1 MTKRSLN
8 NVAEPKLTR
17 RTFVGAAAATAA
29 AVGLAGCSPAAD
41 QGATETPEG
50 ESDLPVTGEDPYANA
65 EIFYSTCPPE
75 CQHHNLKGYVVDGKL
90 VKVESSELN
99 DCAACARGIARAYMT
114 NDPDRLTVPLLRDGE
129 KGTGKFKEISWD
141 EAFDLIQEK
150 FDDAIAT
157 DGVESICYVTGS
169 GNFGAMHGPIA
180 SAFFAHLGGA
190 STTVGSLCCAG
201 TTAAIT
207 PIYGQRFL
215 DTRNQ
220 IENSTY
226 CVIWGNNPAISKQ
239 GYFQRFEKVVE
250 NGGKLVVIDPIYTES
265 AAKATDWLAPWP
277 GTDAALGL
285 AMLNTIIQEK
295 LYDEEFLLAHTCAPC
310 LVDKSTGEPVM
321 EDAEDKA
328 SFMVY
333 DTTSGEIV
341 RHDTAGATPALTLEG
356 LPEAD
361 TYNTEFELIAANAA
375 PWTAD
380 AAAEECGVD
389 AADIERIAREYAQA
403 EHAMIIQN
411 MGGFMRTENG
421 TYATA
426 VGAYL
431 AAFCGQVGH
440 IGDGVSDAGGMNE
453 VKTGAPIEVPKL
465 DHEVPAI
472 PRFKFGEAVLN
483 EDPLKVNVLWSM
495 TGSPMTQWPNTNMV
509 RKALEK
515 IPFVVTVEHYLTST
529 ALYSDL
535 VLPCTG
541 MFEMEGVLA
550 NARSHWIQLVEKAV
564 DGPGEC
570 KSDLEIFTELAKRY
584 GFGDAFDVP
593 MDTLISN
600 VLEPTGVTLEELK
613 EKKAVD
619 VVGPDYIP
627 YKDGEFLT
635 ASKKAEF
642 WVPSWK
648 KEGFDPIV
656 TYTRSEEDARNDNEL
671 AQKYPLFSVQQKTY
685 RGVHSTFHAL
695 PWMDEIC
702 DTEAHIL
709 IHTDDAEA
717 RGIKDGDKVVVFND
731 RGEHHGIARVNGLL
745 KPGVVGLQNGW
756 WEQQGGSSS
765 HVTNDKWKTLGG
777 THCCNQTLVE
787 VKKEA

>member
-1 MTKRSLN
+1 MTKNSER
-8 NVAEPKLTR
+8 AADATLTR
-17 RTFVGAAAATAA
+17 RAFVGAAAATAA
-29 AVGLAGCSPAAD
+29 AAGLAGCAPAATD
-41 QGATETPEG
+41 DAPAEEG
-50 ESDLPVTGEDPYANA
+50 LPATGEDPYEGA

-99 DCAACARGIARAYMT
+99 DCAACGRGIARAYMT
-114 NDPDRLTVPLLRDGE
+114 NDPERLTVPLLRDGD
-129 KGTGKFKEISWD
+129 KGSGKFKEITWD
-141 EAFDLIQEK
+141 EAFDLIQQK
-150 FDDAIAT
+150 FDEAIAT

-169 GNFGAMHGPIA
+169 GNFGAMHGPVA
-180 SAFFAHLGGA
+180 NAFFAHLGGA

-201 TTAAIT
+201 TTAAIV

-215 DTRNQ
+215 DCRNQ

-265 AAKATDWLAPWP
+265 AAKATDWIAPWP

-285 AMLNTIIQEK
+285 AMLKTIVDEK

-310 LVDKSTGEPVM
+310 LVDKATGAPVL
-321 EDAEDKA
+321 ESAEDPA
-328 SFMVY
+328 SFMVL
-333 DTTSGEIV
+333 DTATGAVV
-341 RHDTAGATPALTLEG
+341 RHDAPNITAALTLEG
-356 LPEAD
+356 TPQAEQ
-361 TYNTEFELIAANAA
+361 YSTEFELIYANAA
-375 PWTAD
+375 PWTAE
-380 AAAEECGVD
+380 AAETECGVP
-389 AADIERIAREYAQA
+389 AADIQRIAREYATA
-403 EHAMIIQN
+403 EHAMIVQN

-426 VGAYL
+426 IGAYL

-440 IGDGVSDAGGMNE
+440 VGDGVSDAGGMNE
-453 VKTGAPIEVPKL
+453 VKTGAPIPVPEL
-465 DHEVPAI
+465 DRKVPAI
-472 PRFKFGEAVLN
+472 PRFKFGEAVLA

-495 TGSPMTQWPNTNMV
+495 TGSPMTQWPNTTMV
-509 RKALEK
+509 KAALEA

-550 NARSHWIQLVEKAV
+550 NARSHWVQLVEKAV
-564 DGPGEC
+564 DGPGQC

-600 VLEPTGVTLEELK
+600 VIEPTGITLEELK
-613 EKKAVD
+613 EKKAID

-627 YKDGEFLT
+627 YRDGEFLT
-635 ASKKAEF
+635 PSKKAEF
-642 WVPSWK
+642 WVAAWK
-648 KEGFDPIV
+648 EEGFDPIV
-656 TYTRSEEDARNDNEL
+656 TYARSEEDARNDNEL
-671 AQKYPLFSVQQKTY
+671 ASKYPLFAVQQKTY

-702 DTEAHIL
+702 DTEPHIL
-709 IHTDDAEA
+709 IHADDAAA
-717 RGIKDGDKVVVFND
+717 RGIADGDAVVVFND
-731 RGEHHGIARVNGLL
+731 RGEHRGIARVNKLL
-745 KPGVVGLQNGW
+745 KPGVIGLQNGW

-765 HVTNDKWKTLGG
+765 YVTNDKWKTLGG
-777 THCCNQTLVE
+777 THCCNQTLVD

>member
-1 MTKRSLN
+1 MTKNSER
-8 NVAEPKLTR
+8 AADATLTR
-17 RTFVGAAAATAA
+17 RAFVGAAAATAA
-29 AVGLAGCSPAAD
+29 AAGLAGCAPAATD
-41 QGATETPEG
+41 DAPADEEG
-50 ESDLPVTGEDPYANA
+50 LPATGEDPYEGA

-114 NDPDRLTVPLLRDGE
+114 NDPERLTVPLLRDGD
-129 KGTGKFKEISWD
+129 KGSGKFKEITWD
-141 EAFDLIQEK
+141 EAFDLIQQK
-150 FDDAIAT
+150 FDEAIAA

-169 GNFGAMHGPIA
+169 GNFGAMHGPVA
-180 SAFFAHLGGA
+180 NAFFAHLGGA

-201 TTAAIT
+201 TTASIV

-215 DTRNQ
+215 DCRNQ

-265 AAKATDWLAPWP
+265 AAKATDWIAPWP

-285 AMLNTIIQEK
+285 AMLKTIVDEK

-310 LVDKSTGEPVM
+310 LVDKATGTPVL
-321 EDAEDKA
+321 EAEDDPA
-328 SFMVY
+328 SFMVL
-333 DTTSGEIV
+333 DAATGTVV
-341 RHDTAGATPALTLEG
+341 RHDAPNITAALTLEG
-356 LPEAD
+356 TPQAEQ
-361 TYNTEFELIAANAA
+361 YSTEFELIYANAA
-375 PWTAD
+375 PWTAE
-380 AAAEECGVD
+380 AAETECGVP
-389 AADIERIAREYAQA
+389 AADIQRIAREYAAA
-403 EHAMIIQN
+403 EHAMIVQN

-426 VGAYL
+426 IGAYL

-453 VKTGAPIEVPKL
+453 VKTGAPIPVPEL
-465 DHEVPAI
+465 DHKVPAI
-472 PRFKFGEAVLN
+472 PRFKFGEAVLAQ
-483 EDPLKVNVLWSM
+483 DPLKVNVLWSM

-509 RKALEK
+509 KAALEA

-550 NARSHWIQLVEKAV
+550 NARSHWVQLVEKAV
-564 DGPGEC
+564 DGPGQC

-600 VLEPTGVTLEELK
+600 VIEPTGVTLEELK
-613 EKKAVD
+613 EKKAID

-635 ASKKAEF
+635 PSKKAEF
-642 WVPSWK
+642 WVAAWK
-648 KEGFDPIV
+648 EEGFDPIV
-656 TYTRSEEDARNDNEL
+656 TYARSEEDARNDNEL
-671 AQKYPLFSVQQKTY
+671 AGKYPLFAVQQKTY

-702 DTEAHIL
+702 DTEPHIL
-709 IHTDDAEA
+709 IHADDAAA
-717 RGIKDGDKVVVFND
+717 RGIADGDAVVVFND
-731 RGEHHGIARVNGLL
+731 RGEHRGIARVNKLL
-745 KPGVVGLQNGW
+745 KPGVIGLQNGW

-765 HVTNDKWKTLGG
+765 YVTNDKWKTLGG
-777 THCCNQTLVE
+777 THCCNQTLVD

>member
-1 MTKRSLN
+1 MTN
-8 NVAEPKLTR
+8 NAERGATAKVTR
-17 RTFVGAAAATAA
+17 RAFVGAAAATAA
-29 AVGLAGCSPAAD
+29 VAGLAGCAPAASTD
-41 QGATETPEG
+41 APADEEGLAATGADPFEG
-50 ESDLPVTGEDPYANA
+50 A
-65 EIFYSTCPPE
+65 EVFYSTCPPE
-75 CQHHNLKGYVVDGKL
+75 CQHHNLKGYVKDGKL

-114 NDPDRLTVPLLRDGE
+114 NDPERLTVPLLRDGD
-129 KGTGKFKEISWD
+129 KGSGQFKEITWD

-150 FDDAIAT
+150 FDAAIAS

-169 GNFGAMHGPIA
+169 GNFGAMHGPVA
-180 SAFFAHLGGA
+180 NAFFAHLGGA

-239 GYFQRFEKVVE
+239 GYFQRFEHVVE

-285 AMLNTIIQEK
+285 AMLNTIIAEN

-310 LVDKSTGEPVM
+310 LIDKAAGAPVL
-321 EDAEDKA
+321 ENADDPA
-328 SFMVY
+328 SFMVL
-333 DTTSGEIV
+333 DTATGQVV
-341 RHDTAGATPALTLEG
+341 RHDAAGITPALTLDGTPQGEQ
-356 LPEAD
+356 
-361 TYNTEFELIAANAA
+361 YNTEFELIAANAA
-375 PWTAD
+375 PWTAE
-380 AAAEECGVD
+380 AAEAECGVPG
-389 AADIERIAREYAQA
+389 AEIQRIAREYAQA

-453 VKTGAPIEVPKL
+453 VKTGAPIPVPEL
-465 DHEVPAI
+465 DHKVPAI
-472 PRFKFGEAVLN
+472 PRFKFGEAVLA

-509 RKALEK
+509 REALKK

-550 NARSHWIQLVEKAV
+550 NARSHWVQLVEKAV

-570 KSDLEIFTELAKRY
+570 KSDLEIFTELARRY

-600 VLEPTGVTLEELK
+600 VIEPTGITFEELK
-613 EKKAVD
+613 EKKAID

-635 ASKKAEF
+635 PSKKAEF
-642 WVPSWK
+642 WVGAWK
-648 KEGFDPIV
+648 EEGFDPIA

-671 AQKYPLFSVQQKTY
+671 AAKYPLFAVQQKTF

-695 PWMDEIC
+695 PWMDEVC
-702 DTEAHIL
+702 DTEPHIL
-709 IHTDDAEA
+709 MHADDAAA
-717 RGIKDGDKVVVFND
+717 RGIADGDAVVVFND
-731 RGEHHGIARVNGLL
+731 RGEHRGIARVNKLL
-745 KPGVVGLQNGW
+745 KAGVIGLQNGW

-777 THCCNQTLVE
+777 THCCNQTLVD